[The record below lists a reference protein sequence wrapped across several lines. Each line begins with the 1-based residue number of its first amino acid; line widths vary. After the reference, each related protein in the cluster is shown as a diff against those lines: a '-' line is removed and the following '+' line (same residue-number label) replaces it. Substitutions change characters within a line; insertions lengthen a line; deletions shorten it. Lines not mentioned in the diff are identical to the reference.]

1 MSLIRC
7 LNCNQRISDKS
18 LSCEHCGFGGLSS
31 LSEDPERMEEMK
43 RRIYREKRYRLTMRS
58 YVALTVF
65 TIGMLWYWVQSD
77 GFNAPPGTGPVI
89 LLLIGAIGYFVIRT
103 MMVLLKMRHKS

>member
-18 LSCEHCGFGGLSS
+18 SSCEHCGFGGLSS

-77 GFNAPPGTGPVI
+77 GFNGPPGTGPVI